1 MYTFFIREQWVQD
14 DGIDIFGLFSEKY
27 LDCCILNVYIYPNVK
42 IQIKDMD

>member
-1 MYTFFIREQWVQD
+1 MYTFFIREQWVQG

-27 LDCCILNVYIYPNVK
+27 LDCCILNVYPNVK